1 MEYRKKTN
9 SAQVLTCLV
18 LAGFVIGSFIKRWFP
33 WEYMVLMLLGLCVFF
48 FITRRIEISTVIM
61 SGLSTV
67 YILIF
72 PPPGSNF
79 YLSLIVMALIFT
91 AGALDIIRRKSLP
104 PIKESGE
111 DEKKWRFYL
120 RPAAI
125 LFLLFYLEFS
135 KKPTLFLI
143 GGVCLIFFGLDII
156 RLFSKRINTILSSDT
171 KLIYK
176 TKEIRSF
183 SSMSYFLL
191 SCFLSVLIFEKPIA
205 VTALTFLIF
214 GDFFAKFFGLR
225 FVKTRLFKKSLE
237 GSQAHLFICLFS
249 GIIFMRIFQLPV
261 SIIIGGAVCAA
272 FIEALPLRIDDNL
285 TVSLSSGAVMTLL
298 SLISK

>member
-1 MEYRKKTN
+1 MK
-9 SAQVLTCLV
+9 
-18 LAGFVIGSFIKRWFP
+18 GWFP
-33 WEYMVLMLLGLCVFF
+33 WEYMVLMLLGLCMFF
-48 FITRRIEISTVIM
+48 FITRRIEISTVIL

-67 YILIF
+67 YVLIF
-72 PPPGSNF
+72 PPAGSCF
-79 YLSLIVMALIFT
+79 YITLFGMAVIFT
-91 AGALDIIRRKSLP
+91 PGVISIIRRKLLP
-104 PIKESGE
+104 PIKESGK

-143 GGVCLIFFGLDII
+143 GGVGLIFFGLDII

-191 SCFLSVLIFEKPIA
+191 SCFISVLIFEKPVA

-225 FVKTRLFKKSLE
+225 FGKTRLFKKSLE
-237 GSQAHLFICLFS
+237 GSLAYLFICLFS
-249 GIIFMRIFQLPV
+249 GIIFIRFFQLPV

-285 TVSLSSGAVMTLL
+285 TVSLASGAVMTLL
-298 SLISK
+298 SLLSK